1 MRHGTLEEFKR
12 IQDLTKEW
20 WFPTLDRGA
29 GALLH
34 FAVDHGRLD
43 MIKYL
48 IEEIRVPV
56 NQLSLNNGWTPLHRC
71 ARLVHYTHA
80 PFFDIFE
87 YLLAWG
93 ADPAIKT
100 QASKD
105 DDDSADEKDCTALDL
120 VVEKARLFE

>member
-1 MRHGTLEEFKR
+1 MEDFKR

-56 NQLSLNNGWTPLHRC
+56 NQLSLNHGWTPLHRC

-87 YLLAWG
+87 CLLASG

-100 QASKD
+100 KPND
-105 DDDSADEKDCTALDL
+105 DNDESMLYKDCTAFDL
-120 VVEKARLFE
+120 VVEKACDLYFVNE